1 MSSSPSESHFVHVKR
16 YGCGKLSVFARIDPR
31 FVDTAKVALGRS
43 LRVEVRIDFEAL
55 ALALRSVGVPE
66 DAVQVLL
73 ATARVD
79 DAVFLGERFP
89 T

>member
-1 MSSSPSESHFVHVKR
+1 
-16 YGCGKLSVFARIDPR
+16 
-31 FVDTAKVALGRS
+31 
-43 LRVEVRIDFEAL
+43 
-55 ALALRSVGVPE
+55 LRSVGVPE
-66 DAVQVLL
+66 DAVHVLL